1 MFCKKG
7 FLRNFAKFT
16 GKHLCQN
23 LILIKLQ
30 NFIKKTT
37 LAQVLFCEFCEISK
51 NKFFTEQLWTTSFHA
66 LNYLQ
71 MLDNNRVVVDFINRF
86 YLTLFFY
93 LTSLERLITYLYR
106 FFFVLL
112 AKSVCMTYDL
122 LDILIRKYKN
132 IGH

>member
-1 MFCKKG
+1 
-7 FLRNFAKFT
+7 
-16 GKHLCQN
+16 
-23 LILIKLQ
+23 
-30 NFIKKTT
+30 
-37 LAQVLFCEFCEISK
+37 
-51 NKFFTEQLWTTSFHA
+51 
-66 LNYLQ
+66 

-93 LTSLERLITYLYR
+93 LTSLERLITFYAD

-112 AKSVCMTYDL
+112 AKSVCITYDL